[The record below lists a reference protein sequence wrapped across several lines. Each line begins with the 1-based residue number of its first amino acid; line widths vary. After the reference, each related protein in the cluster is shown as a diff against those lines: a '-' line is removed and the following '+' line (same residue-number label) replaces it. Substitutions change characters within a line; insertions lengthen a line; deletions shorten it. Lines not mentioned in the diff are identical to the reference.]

1 MFVRSL
7 LHDIES
13 ISAVDG
19 YEEWRQ
25 KESQE
30 LTNLL
35 QDRFKYL
42 QNPEDCDSA
51 RKLVCTLNKVVF
63 LLQLICCLLFNCLD
77 LPVVYSTTKLLIKKP
92 PFSNLKPSMSLVLTV
107 TKIAKKSHSLG
118 LT

>member
-1 MFVRSL
+1 M

-30 LTNLL
+30 LTNLV
-35 QDRFKYL
+35 QERFKYL
-42 QNPEDCDSA
+42 QNPVDCDSA

-63 LLQLICCLLFNCLD
+63 LLQLIYFYKLVQITGLWLWLSVTPCCLLF
-77 LPVVYSTTKLLIKKP
+77 
-92 PFSNLKPSMSLVLTV
+92 
-107 TKIAKKSHSLG
+107 HGG
-118 LT
+118 LWH